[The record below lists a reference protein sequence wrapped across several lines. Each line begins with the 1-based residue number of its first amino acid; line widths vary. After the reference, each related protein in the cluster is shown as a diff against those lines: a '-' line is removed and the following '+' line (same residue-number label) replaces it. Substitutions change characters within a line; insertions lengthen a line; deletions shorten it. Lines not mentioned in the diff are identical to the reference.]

1 MTKRYIYGAI
11 KRPTQGAIRPF
22 LIDRPKRLEIAV
34 TPTKQTTEAVS
45 NRIKNNPL
53 ISSRPG
59 LLPAVD
65 TARERWQRNAH
76 LEASSSAIP
85 AASPLLGPSRTGDV
99 AKICN
104 PMISAMQF
112 AFEPPPNTITILSA
126 REREIHDHD

>member
-34 TPTKQTTEAVS
+34 THTKQTTEVVS
-45 NRIKNNPL
+45 NRIKNNPP
-53 ISSRPG
+53 ISPRPG

-65 TARERWQRNAH
+65 TARKRWQRNAH
-76 LEASSSAIP
+76 LEASSAAIP
-85 AASPLLGPSRTGDV
+85 VASPLLGPSQTGDV
-99 AKICN
+99 AKICS
-104 PMISAMQF
+104 PMISAMRF
-112 AFEPPPNTITILSA
+112 AFEPPPTTILST